1 MNVRAAIRVPI
12 TRLNHFN
19 QPPVKRFSGA
29 FSLRKTPMKIAL
41 WTVFALISAV
51 WTGTVLVAAEL
62 TAWLATTMG
71 SGQAGDVI
79 SNVGQWPVPPW
90 LSLWLD
96 PAWVQSLQ
104 APWVELLGW
113 FGQSGQALGS
123 VVSWLI
129 PLMWVAWGGIML
141 ILLVF
146 ALAGH
151 FLLGKFQK
159 RHGLTHNPT

>member
-1 MNVRAAIRVPI
+1 M
-12 TRLNHFN
+12 
-19 QPPVKRFSGA
+19 
-29 FSLRKTPMKIAL
+29 KTAL
-41 WTVFALISAV
+41 WIVFALISAV

-62 TAWLATTMG
+62 TAWLATTVG
-71 SGQAGDVI
+71 SGQAGDAI

-96 PAWVQSLQ
+96 PAWIQELQ

-129 PLMWVAWGGIML
+129 PLMWVAWGAIML
-141 ILLVF
+141 ILVVL

-151 FLLGKFQK
+151 FLLGKFPK
-159 RHGLTHNPT
+159 RPGLTRNPA